1 MIERIT
7 GPYTLE
13 LCHELCKALTLNLV
27 AHWEQLKKT
36 LEPTAEEPGVSKG
49 MRFRLNV
56 GRASFI
62 FDFSALNLSELACL
76 FRSGLHFRPVNR
88 GPGPF

>member
-1 MIERIT
+1 
-7 GPYTLE
+7 
-13 LCHELCKALTLNLV
+13 
-27 AHWEQLKKT
+27 
-36 LEPTAEEPGVSKG
+36 